1 MPLDK
6 SVLSTAPR
14 GRRYLLPAA
23 IAAGVI
29 GLTGV
34 VVMAAMAS
42 PPPSA
47 PTASG
52 DESGD
57 GTPDIA
63 ALAGSLAGQQLSWE
77 TCEFNDDGPP
87 IPGADVSNVECATIK
102 VPRDWN
108 DPDPQQTWD
117 VRISQAHNIDR
128 TDPDYHTTVI
138 THPGG
143 PYASGLSYSST
154 VQMYTPELRQTTNY
168 VSFDQHGL
176 GQSSHA
182 QCEYQYD
189 PADGPDAET
198 RAIGESCSVDPEV
211 ATMTTEQT
219 AFDMDFIRHLLGL
232 ESVTY
237 MGYSYGTWLGAW
249 YGGLFSDNIERMVL
263 DSATDPTQDSI
274 QGLYDLAHE
283 GRDRQFRLHMM
294 NWIARNDAT
303 YGLGGD
309 PEVIWNRYFTATGS
323 AEQSLAARYAW
334 ASTNLNV
341 AFSSSVVYPFAG
353 QLVSLIIAEG
363 ERAVTPTTPVASASR
378 IVDGMDTLTG
388 EQRTAAHDVLAAL
401 SAAPEDDSSGLVRGT
416 YDEVIDFTKCTDG
429 QWVQGLEYWNE
440 FNERTALAAPFS
452 AQSGLLDG
460 PQACAFWPT
469 DSAMPPLTEDFPES
483 IVLQSELDSMTPWEA
498 GQVAGTQLPNTSLIA
513 VDNESVHGVFPYGTD
528 EVDRPVIDFLL
539 GGDRPPRTIVAHAKP
554 MPLEEFTY
562 ESWTPIDGS
571 SEHDGPVPR
580 FTDPT
585 IRAES
590 GE

>member
-1 MPLDK
+1 MPLHEM
-6 SVLSTAPR
+6 VPGTATR
-14 GRRYLLPAA
+14 GRKYLLPAL

-42 PPPSA
+42 PPLPDS
-47 PTASG
+47 TTSG
-52 DESGD
+52 NESGN

-63 ALAGSLAGQQLSWE
+63 ALAGPLADQQLGWE
-77 TCEFNDDGPP
+77 ACEFNDDGPP
-87 IPGADVSNVECATIK
+87 IPGADISNVECTTIQ

-117 VRISQAHNIDR
+117 VRISQARNIDP
-128 TDPDYHTTVI
+128 TDPDYHTTMI

-168 VSFDQHGL
+168 VSFDQRGL

-182 QCEYQYD
+182 QCEYEYD
-189 PADGPDAET
+189 PADGPVAET
-198 RAIGESCSVDPEV
+198 RAIGESCSVDPDV

-219 AFDMDFIRHLLGL
+219 AFDMDLIRHLLGL

-249 YGGLFSDNIERMVL
+249 YGSLFSDNIERMVL

-274 QGLYDLAHE
+274 QSLYDVAHE

-309 PEVIWNRYFTATGS
+309 PEVIWNRYFAATGGP
-323 AEQSLAARYAW
+323 ERSLAARYAW

-363 ERAVTPTTPVASASR
+363 EGAVTPTTPVASATR
-378 IVDGMDTLTG
+378 IVDGMDTLTE

-401 SAAPEDDSSGLVRGT
+401 SAAPADNSGGLIRGT

-429 QWVQGLEYWNE
+429 QWVQGHEYWNE

-469 DSAMPPLTEDFPES
+469 DSAMPPLSEDFPET

-498 GQVAGTQLPNTSLIA
+498 GHVAGTELPNTSLIA

-562 ESWTPIDGS
+562 ESWTPIEGS
-571 SEHDGPVPR
+571 TDHAGPAPR

-590 GE
+590 GR

>member
-1 MPLDK
+1 M
-6 SVLSTAPR
+6 
-14 GRRYLLPAA
+14 LPAA
-23 IAAGVI
+23 VAAGVI
-29 GLTGV
+29 GLAGV
-34 VVMAAMAS
+34 VVMAATALPPVPAS
-42 PPPSA
+42 
-47 PTASG
+47 TVI
-52 DESGD
+52 DEESGN

-63 ALAGSLAGQQLSWE
+63 ALAGPLADQQIGWE

-87 IPGADVSNVECATIK
+87 IPGADISNIECATIR

-117 VRISQAHNIDR
+117 VRISQARNID
-128 TDPDYHTTVI
+128 TADPNYRTTVI

-154 VQMYTPELRQTTNY
+154 VQMYTPELRQNTNY
-168 VSFDQHGL
+168 VSFDQRGL

-182 QCEYQYD
+182 QCDYEYD

-198 RAIGESCSVDPEV
+198 RAIGESCSVDPDV

-249 YGGLFSDNIERMVL
+249 YGSLFSDNIERMVL

-274 QGLYDLAHE
+274 QSLYDVAHE

-303 YGLGGD
+303 YGLGND
-309 PEVIWNRYFTATGS
+309 PEVIWNRYFAATGGP
-323 AEQSLAARYAW
+323 ERSLAARYAW

-363 ERAVTPTTPVASASR
+363 ESVVTPTTPVASASR
-378 IVDGMDTLTG
+378 IVDGMDTLTE

-401 SAAPEDDSSGLVRGT
+401 SASPEDDSAGLISGT

-429 QWVQGLEYWNE
+429 QWVQGLEYWQE

-460 PQACAFWPT
+460 PQTCAFWPT
-469 DSAMPPLTEDFPES
+469 DSAMPPLSEDFPET

-498 GQVAGTQLPNTSLIA
+498 GHVAGTELPNTSLIA

-562 ESWTPIDGS
+562 ESWTPIEGS
-571 SEHDGPVPR
+571 TDHDGPAPR

-590 GE
+590 GR